1 MDTSFYP
8 SMYSS
13 VFPFIHIVG
22 TVASKSGFPQ
32 VTLVV
37 ICGSVLFG
45 LIVIT
50 LIFVAGIV
58 LTRRCIR
65 RRKKSSKSSGERKRE
80 RILHLIM
87 MIAIIVI

>member
-1 MDTSFYP
+1 MDTSIFL
-8 SMYSS
+8 SIYSS
-13 VFPFIHIVG
+13 IFPFIHIVNN
-22 TVASKSGFPQ
+22 VASNSGFPQ

-37 ICGSVLFG
+37 ICGSVLLG